1 MLILIMFLGAA
12 ISAVVASGKNR
23 NVVGWAALGALLP
36 LISIVIVCSLPKEG
50 QLELGGPPQP

>member
-1 MLILIMFLGAA
+1 MFLGAA